1 MSSDTNH
8 YFFGFSRWKRKNI
21 KNFFPKVNTK
31 NIFFV
36 SSLEQALQKGLNKEA
51 KVYIWGKKPFDDVEV
66 YAKENTIPISRIED
80 GFIRSVSLG
89 SDLTKAYSIVVDS
102 RGIYFD
108 PNQESDLE
116 HILNYHAFDTLLLER
131 AKKIQTYLIEK
142 RISKYNSDEDKTI
155 VLKGHQPNQEIA
167 VVIGQVED
175 DASIV
180 YGASGMSNLHLL
192 QKARKKSPESYLIY
206 KPHPDVL
213 AGNRVGN
220 IEEKEVLAYAD
231 TIIKEASL
239 DSILSLCDSVHTMT
253 SLVGFEALIRGKKV
267 YTYGMPFYASWG
279 LSIDKQTEP
288 RRERELSLEALIAG
302 TLLLYPRYIHP
313 KTNKLCEVEALL
325 KQIDKEKR
333 RYNKPLYKVSIDSR
347 NFLSRKAQWVI
358 RKVFGE

>member
-1 MSSDTNH
+1 MSSATNH
-8 YFFGFSRWKRKNI
+8 YFFGFVWWKKNNI
-21 KNFFPKVNTK
+21 RHFFPEISAKQ
-31 NIFFV
+31 IIFV

-51 KVYIWGKKPFDDVEV
+51 KVYIWGKKPFDDVER
-66 YAKENTIPISRIED
+66 YAKENTILISRIED

-108 PNQESDLE
+108 PTQESDLE
-116 HILNYHAFDTLLLER
+116 HILNHHTFDEVVLQR

-142 RISKYNSDEDKTI
+142 KISKYNSDEDKTI
-155 VLKGHQPNQEIA
+155 VLKGHQPNQEITM
-167 VVIGQVED
+167 VIGQVED

-180 YGASGMSNLHLL
+180 YGASGMSNLDLL
-192 QKARKKSPESYLIY
+192 KEARKKSPKSYLIY

-213 AGNRVGN
+213 AGNRVGDIPS
-220 IEEKEVLAYAD
+220 IEALKYANKIV
-231 TIIKEASL
+231 TNTSL
-239 DSILSLCDSVHTMT
+239 DSVLSLCDSVHTMT

-267 YTYGMPFYASWG
+267 YTYGMPFYAGWG
-279 LSIDKQTEP
+279 LSIDKETEP

-313 KTNKLCEVEALL
+313 KTNKLCEIEALL

-347 NFLSRKAQWVI
+347 NFLSRKAQLVI